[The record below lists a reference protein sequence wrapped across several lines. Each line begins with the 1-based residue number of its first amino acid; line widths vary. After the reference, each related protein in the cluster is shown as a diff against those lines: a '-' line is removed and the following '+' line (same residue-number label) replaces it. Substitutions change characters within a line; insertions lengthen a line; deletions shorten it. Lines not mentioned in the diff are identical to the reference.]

1 MFWILMGILAVL
13 LIRNQF
19 DLQGVK
25 KDINKGAKAVRRII
39 RELVR
44 NIRSAA
50 KDAKKESGQDR
61 KAVQEQIT
69 NVSKAREIPAAQ
81 PETERQEQTDQV
93 KTQDPNALMAAM
105 MASVPTLDFPKEDP
119 KYNASQKYRYA

>member
-25 KDINKGAKAVRRII
+25 KDINKGAKAVRRIV

-105 MASVPTLDFPKEDP
+105 MASVPTLDFPTDDP